1 MATIGRTIAARVS
14 IDWDFDGTETVETG
28 RLVSARGSH
37 RLAPPGQSI
46 TGTGGQIAQMSIE
59 LDNSD
64 NRYSPLIASS
74 ALYSNISGG
83 KMYRMPIVF
92 EVSIDG
98 GSNYDIIFTGVLKLP
113 RHRTLAPG
121 QPKTLALDARG
132 NEERILNLAS
142 STPQA
147 DFVTYHDDE
156 YTEGELIYDVLVN
169 QVGLGSSEV
178 VIADGLFP
186 IDWFWLDDA
195 SPIES
200 AWRLASATGGRFY
213 CRYDGRF
220 VYENATHWL
229 TNSRSKT
236 SQATFTRSD
245 FQSLTIYYD
254 DNDLASK
261 VTAKANLYEFGES
274 GELWKAS
281 EPTTVPPGE
290 SRTITAELNS
300 PAYRIDSVTY
310 TARTAGGTDL
320 SGSITLTRTDYA
332 QRIELVFANAHATLA
347 AVISGVKIEGVGVEV
362 AEKITVD
369 KTSASTFWDVANP
382 NRHPG
387 SLKTTFSNPWI
398 QSRAQADALAQF
410 VLDRQEE
417 PALFYLIEGVQGDP
431 ERLLGDRITVNDS
444 EQMDSA
450 RDAIVIGID
459 WSYSAQGGFRQS
471 LMAVDVAGLYP
482 YSSAGTDGGYLVLGT
497 SKLGS
502 GSNPKGVLFY

>member
-1 MATIGRTIAARVS
+1 MATIGREIAAKVS

-46 TGTGGQIAQMSIE
+46 TGTSGQIAQMSIE

-64 NRYSPLIASS
+64 NRYSPLISAS
-74 ALYSNISGG
+74 ALYANISGG
-83 KMYRMPIVF
+83 QMYRMPIVL

-113 RHRTLAPG
+113 RGRTLAPG

-132 NEERILNLAS
+132 NEERILNTPS

-147 DFVTYHDDE
+147 DFVTYHDDGF
-156 YTEGELIYDVLVN
+156 TEGELIYDVLVE
-169 QVGLGSSEV
+169 QVGLISSEV
-178 VIADGLFP
+178 IIDDGLFP

-195 SPIES
+195 SPIEA
-200 AWRLASATGGRFY
+200 AWRLASAAGGRFY

-229 TNSRSKT
+229 TASRSKT
-236 SQATFTRSD
+236 SQATFTRAN
-245 FQSLTIYYD
+245 FQSLTLYYD
-254 DNDLASK
+254 DNNLASK
-261 VTAKANLYEFGES
+261 VSAKANLYEFGES
-274 GELWKAS
+274 GDLWKAS
-281 EPTTVPPGE
+281 EPTTVPPGQ

-320 SGSITLTRTDYA
+320 SGSVTMTRTDYA
-332 QRIELVFANAHATLA
+332 QRIELVFANGHATLA
-347 AVISGVKIEGVGVEV
+347 AVISGVKVEGVGVEV

-369 KTSASTFWDVANP
+369 KTSASSFWDVANP
-382 NRHPG
+382 NRKPD
-387 SLKTTFSNPWI
+387 SLKTTFNNPWI

-410 VLDRQEE
+410 VLDRQQE
-417 PALFYLIEGVQGDP
+417 PTLFMLIEGIQGLP
-431 ERLLGDRITVNDS
+431 ELRLGDLVEVNDT
-444 EQMDSA
+444 EQMDAA
-450 RDAIVIGID
+450 RTGWIIGID
-459 WSYSAQGGFRQS
+459 WAYSAQSGFRQS
-471 LMAVDVAGLYP
+471 LMVVDSEKMYP
-482 YSSAGTDGGYLVLGT
+482 YRASPGYFVVGTDTLAG
-497 SKLGS
+497 SK
-502 GSNPKGVLFY
+502 VIFY

>member
-1 MATIGRTIAARVS
+1 MATIGREIAARVS
-14 IDWDFDGTETVETG
+14 IDWDFDGTETVESG

-46 TGTGGQIAQMSIE
+46 TGTSGQIAQMSIE

-64 NRYSPLIASS
+64 NRYSPLISAG
-74 ALYSNISGG
+74 ALYSDISGG
-83 KMYRMPIVF
+83 KMYRMPVVF

-147 DFVTYHDDE
+147 DFVTYHDDGF
-156 YTEGELIYDVLVN
+156 TEGELIYDVLVE

-178 VIADGLFP
+178 VIDDGLFP

-195 SPIES
+195 SPVE
-200 AWRLASATGGRFY
+200 ACWRLASAAGGRFY

-220 VYENATHWL
+220 VYENATAWL
-229 TNSRSKT
+229 LNSRSTT
-236 SQATFTRSD
+236 SQATFTRAD

-254 DNDLASK
+254 DNDLTSR
-261 VTAKANLYEFGES
+261 VSAKANLYEFGES

-300 PAYRIDSVTY
+300 PAYQIDSVTY
-310 TARTAGGTDL
+310 TARTTGGTDL

-332 QRIELVFANAHATLA
+332 QRIEMVFANGHATLA
-347 AVISGVKIEGVGVEV
+347 AVISGVKVEGAGVEV

-369 KTSASTFWDVANP
+369 KTSASSFWDVANP
-382 NRHPG
+382 NRHPD
-387 SLKTTFSNPWI
+387 SLKTPISNPWI

-417 PALFYLIEGVQGDP
+417 PALFYLVEGVQGDP
-431 ERLLGDRITVNDS
+431 ERRLGDRITVNDS
-444 EQMDSA
+444 EQMDAA

-459 WSYSAQGGFRQS
+459 WAYSAQSGFRQS

-482 YSSAGTDGGYLVLGT
+482 YIDASPGYFVLGT
-497 SKLGS
+497 NKLGAADAAR
-502 GSNPKGVLFY
+502 GRLFY

>member
-1 MATIGRTIAARVS
+1 MATIGRTIAAKVS
-14 IDWDFDGTETVETG
+14 IDWDFDGTETVESG

-46 TGTGGQIAQMSIE
+46 TGSSGQIAQMSIE

-64 NRYSPLIASS
+64 NRYSPLISAG

-98 GSNYDIIFTGVLKLP
+98 GSSYDIIFTGVLKLP

-132 NEERILNLAS
+132 NEERLINLAHN
-142 STPQA
+142 TPQA
-147 DFVTYHDDE
+147 TFVTYHNDG
-156 YTEGELIYDVLVN
+156 YTEGQLIYNVLVT
-169 QVGLGSSEV
+169 QVGLDTAEV
-178 VIADGLFP
+178 VIDEGLFS

-195 SPIES
+195 SPVEEC
-200 AWRLASATGGRFY
+200 WRLASATGGRFY
-213 CRYDGRF
+213 CQYDGKF
-220 VYENATHWL
+220 VYENATAWL
-229 TNSRSKT
+229 LNSRSTT

-245 FQSLTIYYD
+245 FQSLTVYYD

-281 EPTTVPPGE
+281 EPTTVPPGK
-290 SRTITAELNS
+290 SRTITAELSS
-300 PAYRIDSVTY
+300 PAYQIDSVTY

-320 SGSITLTRTDYA
+320 SGSVTLTRTDYA
-332 QRIELVFANAHATLA
+332 QRVELVFANAHATLA
-347 AVISGVKIEGVGVEV
+347 AVISGVTITGVGVEV
-362 AEKITVD
+362 AEKVSVD
-369 KTSASTFWDVANP
+369 KTSASSFWDVANP
-382 NRHPG
+382 NRKPD

-417 PALFYLIEGVQGDP
+417 PTLFYLVEGVQGDP
-431 ERLLGDRITVNDS
+431 ERRLGDRVTVNDS

-459 WSYSAQGGFRQS
+459 WSYSAQGGFKQT

-482 YSSAGTDGGYLVLGT
+482 YIGASPGYFVLGT
-497 SKLGS
+497 NKLGAADALR
-502 GSNPKGVLFY
+502 GRVFY

>member
-14 IDWDFDGTETVETG
+14 IDWDFDGTYTVEAN
-28 RLVSARGSH
+28 RIVSLRGSR

-46 TGTGGQIAQMSIE
+46 TGSSGQIAQLSIE

-64 NRYSPLIASS
+64 NRYSPLIAAG

-83 KMYRMPIVF
+83 QMYRMPILV
-92 EVSIDG
+92 EVSVDG
-98 GSNYDIIFTGVLKLP
+98 GASYDGIFVGVLKLP

-132 NEERILNLAS
+132 NEERLLS
-142 STPQA
+142 GSTSTPQA
-147 DFVTYHDDE
+147 DFVTYHDDG
-156 YTEGELIYDVLVN
+156 YTESDLIYDILVN
-169 QVGLGSSEV
+169 QVGLAPSEV
-178 VIADGLFP
+178 AIGPGLFP

-195 SPIES
+195 SPIE
-200 AWRLASATGGRFY
+200 ACWRLAAAAGGRFY
-213 CRYDGRF
+213 CGNGGLF
-220 VYENATHWL
+220 TYEPATQWL
-229 TNSRSKT
+229 VASRSTT
-236 SQATFTRSD
+236 SQATFTRAD

-254 DNDLASK
+254 DNDLTSK
-261 VTAKANLYEFGES
+261 VAAKANLYEFGES

-332 QRIELVFANAHATLA
+332 QRVELVFANGHSTLA
-347 AVISGVKIEGVGVEV
+347 AVISGVKVTGVGVEV
-362 AEKITVD
+362 AEKASVD
-369 KTSASTFWDVANP
+369 KTSASSFWDIANP

-387 SLKTTFSNPWI
+387 SLKTSFSNPWI

-431 ERLLGDRITVNDS
+431 ERRLGDRITINDT

-450 RDAIVIGID
+450 RDALVIGID
-459 WSYSAQGGFRQS
+459 WAYSAQGGFRQS

-482 YSSAGTDGGYLVLGT
+482 YVDASPSYFVLGT
-497 SKLGS
+497 NKLGAADAAR
-502 GSNPKGVLFY
+502 GRVFY